1 MPRIDSQLASSTVVG
16 VAMSNA
22 LTANVNHS
30 IALLWGT
37 LRTMTARACATRTF
51 GQRYLCIHPYICIYI
66 LLGACACM
74 LLSHIY
80 YWQEIVWPNFARKL
94 SCFFFENFNLPTC
107 IFAQI
112 NFWLRKRVRQI
123 LVACSLSWWSLFFSL
138 CY

>member
-30 IALLWGT
+30 VALLWGT

-66 LLGACACM
+66 YCLVHVRACFCRTF
-74 LLSHIY
+74 ITD
-80 YWQEIVWPNFARKL
+80 RKSSDL
-94 SCFFFENFNLPTC
+94 IS
-107 IFAQI
+107 
-112 NFWLRKRVRQI
+112 RQ
-123 LVACSLSWWSLFFSL
+123 S
-138 CY
+138 